1 MRIILYECK
10 KILRLP
16 LLIILILFTVL
27 FYNLFMIS
35 QHYPN
40 DNADLVAQEDLAH
53 ILMDKYHTSLP
64 YSKMGILQE
73 IKQQQIET
81 LDSLVQNNEV
91 LQNAGIKSYQQLRA
105 MDMDTME
112 EEISEAQGEIMFDTG
127 MREVFLYQD
136 IENIEEHME
145 YIPFM
150 GIENGK
156 EEEAARKICEARI
169 ETDSDKASCHRV
181 AQVIAR
187 NEMSLLPTGAFQG
200 ATEDIARL
208 GMLLI
213 FSCLLLILPYQ
224 IRERLARV
232 NPLFATTN
240 TGRAIW
246 GMRYIAALLS
256 CLFIC
261 LLQAG
266 IFLIVLKSV
275 GILKYSSCLSSGNGW
290 DYLWFDMSFGS
301 YLAWSI
307 GSAILFSI
315 AIMTVFYLISRI
327 ALNYIVGLAIGL
339 PTAVLIGILYIRV
352 MYHFLSVT
360 GRLSWLYIQF
370 GFIAG
375 GLLLAAVIVIA
386 LYLRDRKRDVMV

>member
-16 LLIILILFTVL
+16 LLIILILFTLL
-27 FYNLFMIS
+27 FYNLFMNS

-53 ILMDKYHTSLP
+53 ILMDKYQTSLP
-64 YSKMGILQE
+64 YSEMGILQE
-73 IKQQQIET
+73 IKQQQFET

-91 LQNAGIKSYQQLRA
+91 LQNAGIKSWQQLRA

-112 EEISEAQGEIMFDTG
+112 EEISEAQSEIMFDTG

-136 IENIEEHME
+136 IENTEEHME

-156 EEEAARKICEARI
+156 EEEAARKICEAQI
-169 ETDSDKASCHRV
+169 KPDSDKASCHRI

-187 NEMSLLPTGAFQG
+187 NEMSLLPTGAFQR

-224 IRERLARV
+224 IRERLAHV
-232 NPLFATTN
+232 NPLFATTS
-240 TGRAIW
+240 TGRGIFGKRYVAAI
-246 GMRYIAALLS
+246 IS
-256 CLFIC
+256 CLMIC

-266 IFLIVLKSV
+266 IFLLVLFKV

-301 YLAWSI
+301 YLALNI

-315 AIMTVFYLISRI
+315 AVMTVFLQ
-327 ALNYIVGLAIGL
+327 LLEHHV
-339 PTAVLIGILYIRV
+339 
-352 MYHFLSVT
+352 
-360 GRLSWLYIQF
+360 QF
-370 GFIAG
+370 
-375 GLLLAAVIVIA
+375 
-386 LYLRDRKRDVMV
+386 